1 MTTSKP
7 IDPGVR
13 IGHVH
18 LKVAEL
24 ERALAFYV
32 GVLGFELTQR
42 YGTQAACQLPRRLH
56 RGVSCS
62 QGCTRLVSA
71 GGLPR

>member
-1 MTTSKP
+1 LTYRRRCAGTTEILRQAQDDKSGKP
-7 IDPGVR
+7 IDPGVH

-32 GVLGFELTQR
+32 GVLG
-42 YGTQAACQLPRRLH
+42 
-56 RGVSCS
+56 
-62 QGCTRLVSA
+62 
-71 GGLPR
+71 

>member
-1 MTTSKP
+1 MTTNKP

-18 LKVAEL
+18 LKAADI

-42 YGTQAACQLPRRLH
+42 YGTQAAYQLPRKLN
-56 RGVSCS
+56 RGVSRS
-62 QGCTRLVSA
+62 
-71 GGLPR
+71 